1 MSLRPFKSARGFTLI
16 ESLIALLVAG
26 VGLLTLSVMQMK
38 LVQNADLAR
47 QRGEATRLAAEK
59 IESSRGYTTITG
71 AGATAWNGLAGGTD
85 TTTSNVAYTR
95 TWTMDGA
102 ITDPMRQLNVAVSW
116 TDRAGVAQLVAL
128 SSVISRTDPVDVGL
142 LGFPLPANTTLKR
155 PKNRNLN
162 IPVPAL
168 DLGNGESVVQLT
180 ANFAVV
186 FSNESGYVVKTC
198 NFVVASASDLA
209 GCAAAAAYIV
219 AGYISLDGTNTFPAG
234 LGINSAL
241 VTASTGVGCSVANAV
256 NQTTGATVAGYKY
269 YLCVVSVTSAGAAWA
284 GQLRLAGMA
293 SGTGY
298 LVCRFQYAAA
308 SGVSANQR
316 NVQPYVSVAESLDQ
330 QNYIITTANSC
341 PTVQSLATTLH
352 QNCRSGNP
360 NANGNRAT
368 DCPAS

>member
-1 MSLRPFKSARGFTLI
+1 MSLQPLKSARGFTLI

-26 VGLLTLSVMQMK
+26 VGLLTLSVMQTK

-59 IESSRGYTTITG
+59 IESSRGYTAITG
-71 AGATAWNGLAGGTD
+71 TGVTAWNGLAGGTD
-85 TTTSNVAYTR
+85 TATTNVTYTR

-102 ITDPMRQLNVAVSW
+102 IADPMRQLNVAVSW
-116 TDRAGVAQLVAL
+116 TDRAGVAQQVAL
-128 SSVISRTDPVDVGL
+128 SSVISRTDPSDVGL

-162 IPVPAL
+162 IPVPAF

-180 ANFAVV
+180 SVFAVV

-198 NFVVASASDLA
+198 NFVVASVSDLI
-209 GCAAAAAYIV
+209 GCTTAAAYIV
-219 AGYISLDGTNTFPAG
+219 AGYISLNGTSTFPAT

-241 VTASTGVGCSVANAV
+241 VTASTGVTCSVANAV
-256 NQTTGATVAGYKY
+256 DQTTGSAIAGFKY
-269 YLCVVSVTSAGAAWA
+269 YLCVVSVTSAGAAWS

-293 SGTGY
+293 LGTDY
-298 LVCRFQYAAA
+298 LVCRFQYATAA
-308 SGVSANQR
+308 GVSANQR

-341 PTVQSLATTLH
+341 PTVQGLATTLH

-368 DCPAS
+368 DCPVI